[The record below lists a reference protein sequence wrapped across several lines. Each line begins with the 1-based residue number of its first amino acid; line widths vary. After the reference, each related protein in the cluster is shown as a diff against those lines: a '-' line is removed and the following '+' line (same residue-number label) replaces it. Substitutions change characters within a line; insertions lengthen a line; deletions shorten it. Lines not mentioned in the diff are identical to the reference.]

1 MLRTEQDFRDAL
13 ADLERIFTTARPGT
27 PEGGEFE
34 RLAALIGDYETRHG
48 LGRQTDPGEV
58 S

>member
-1 MLRTEQDFRDAL
+1 MLWAEQDFRDAL
-13 ADLERIFTTARPGT
+13 AALERIFTTARPGT
-27 PEGGEFE
+27 PGGDEFE

-48 LGRQTDPGEV
+48 LGRQTDRSEV